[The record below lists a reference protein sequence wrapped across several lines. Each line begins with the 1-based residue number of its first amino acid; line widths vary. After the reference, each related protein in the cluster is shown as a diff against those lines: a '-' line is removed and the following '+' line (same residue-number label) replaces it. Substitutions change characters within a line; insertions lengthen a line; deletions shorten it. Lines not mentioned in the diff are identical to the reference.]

1 MHEAVQSSWQCPKFI
16 TTPQGK
22 KKKIHITRWSARWRY
37 FFFFLASLLFFPCS
51 SCSSFW
57 ARRMV
62 PGPQRSA
69 PWFGLFFFSLSHFFR
84 SSFWW
89 RGSASFV
96 NTLPAVVSTRWFPF
110 VAFVCGC
117 SQNMCMS
124 SDVSVTKRQLV
135 SQRRKKLLTGGRVGG
150 RRVLVSARTGK
161 EHPGRGG
168 RQKAGTGRHARQPSS
183 RNHTGNDK
191 KKARY

>member
-1 MHEAVQSSWQCPKFI
+1 MA
-16 TTPQGK
+16 
-22 KKKIHITRWSARWRY
+22 
-37 FFFFLASLLFFPCS
+37 LLFFFWQVCFFSHALLALHFGPGEWCQGHSAVRRDLVCS
-51 SCSSFW
+51 
-57 ARRMV
+57 
-62 PGPQRSA
+62 
-69 PWFGLFFFSLSHFFR
+69 FFSLSHFFR